1 MSNHLTGQTVSAQR
15 GYNYAVLGA
24 GRQGTAAAYDM
35 ARWGDARRV
44 ILADRDLAVAWEAAE
59 RVNELLAQVAP
70 PDGERVTV
78 EASQIDVT
86 HSEAVEHLLED
97 VDACLSAVPYVYNLP
112 LTRVALSAGVHL
124 CDLGGNTDIAREQ
137 HRFDAEARAANI
149 SIIPNCGQVPGM
161 GTSLIVYAIELL
173 DEAVDVYMWDGGL
186 PQNPRPPFDY
196 LLTFHIAGLTN
207 EYAEPAVFLRDG
219 KVTEVEP
226 MTELETVQFPE
237 PIGAL
242 EAFVTGGGV
251 DTMPWTFE
259 GQLRTLQNLTLR
271 YPGHFQQ
278 LRAFYDLGLWDLSP
292 IEVGDEGT
300 PVTPRDV
307 FHALFEPKV
316 TFPGD
321 KDVVIVRIKALGKK
335 DGQEAEALIEVID
348 YFDEETG
355 FTAMERGT
363 GWSAAIVAEMM
374 ARGETPRGAGGVER
388 MVPAQPFVTQLRK
401 RGIDVA
407 ERVVLKG

>member
-1 MSNHLTGQTVSAQR
+1 MSGQSKRRYRYV
-15 GYNYAVLGA
+15 VLGA

-35 ARWGDARRV
+35 ARWGDAGRV
-44 ILADRDLAVAWEAAE
+44 VLADRDLAIAEQAAA
-59 RVNELLAQVAP
+59 RVNELLAHISP
-70 PDGERVTV
+70 PDGERVAA
-78 EASQIDVT
+78 EAAQIDVT
-86 HSEAVEHLLED
+86 NSAAVEQLLEG

-112 LTRVALSAGVHL
+112 LTRVALRAGVHL

-137 HRFDAEARAANI
+137 HRFDAEARAAGV

-173 DEAVDVYMWDGGL
+173 DEAEDVYMWDGGL

-219 KVTEVEP
+219 KVTQVEP
-226 MTELETVQFPE
+226 MTELEMVQFPE
-237 PIGAL
+237 PIGEL

-278 LRAFYDLGLWDLSP
+278 LRAFYDLGLWDLTP
-292 IEVGDEGT
+292 IEVGEEGT
-300 PVTPRDV
+300 PVAPRDV

-321 KDVVIVRIKALGKK
+321 KDVVLVRIKALGKK
-335 DGQEAEALIEVID
+335 DGREAEALIEVVD

-374 ARGETPRGAGGVER
+374 AQGETPHGAGGVER
-388 MVPAQPFVTQLRK
+388 MVPAQPFVAELRK
-401 RGIDVA
+401 RGIAVDEQVT
-407 ERVVLKG
+407 LK